1 MSRATGEKTAVGSL
15 LTNGCFFYPA
25 SGEARDLSAGG
36 KQIPAIFQRK
46 GDHLKLFTRIKIS
59 YALLCIVPIFLIC
72 IVTYAIGS
80 LSLNSLQRKY
90 DVSGGSMEVLIN
102 PMEILGSLT
111 SSIKE
116 ELKTVVQNE
125 PARMEDMDYL
135 AQIND
140 ELREYSSYMIVKKD
154 DQTIY
159 TGRTDEEKIN
169 VDEAYLDMDLSMN
182 EANFYVPDPVPYH
195 LTQMGFTFPDGS
207 MGRVCIVTNLSA
219 IVPQIRITLIQWVV
233 LAIAILILSGMVLT
247 MWLYKSIVKPLALLK
262 AATENIKEGNLNFNV
277 KAEANDEIG
286 ELCIAFEEMRKKLKE
301 QIDISMQYEREN
313 KELISNI
320 SHDLKTPITAIKGY
334 IEGIMDGV
342 ADTPEKMER
351 YLKTVY
357 TKATDMEKMIEELFL
372 YSKLDSNS
380 MTYSF
385 TKLNLND
392 YFEDCIEEISTD
404 LETKNIDLGFF
415 NYADKNVI
423 IIADPEQLKRV
434 IMNIVNNSTKYIGN
448 KKGLINIRIREEA
461 EFVQIEI
468 EDNGK
473 GIAKNELGHIFER
486 SYRTDA
492 SRNSAQGGS
501 GLGLSIAKK
510 IIEEHGGRIW
520 ATSKENI
527 GTSICFVL
535 RKYEEHKIDE

>member
-1 MSRATGEKTAVGSL
+1 MKLKTRLIIAFFIITCVPLLLACIAAVGVSQFQFRAIENRMGISNVTFGKVVNTL
-15 LTNGCFFYPA
+15 QMLT
-25 SGEARDLSAGG
+25 EATDTIYDEMQTEADENPG
-36 KQIPAIFQRK
+36 
-46 GDHLKLFTRIKIS
+46 
-59 YALLCIVPIFLIC
+59 IFLDEQYQNELNNKLKNSYSFLVVRSDDNMVYSGIEGMTVKMFQELPEYGASNYKMDGGYIGNDIQSFVRQVDMELPDGAKGTAFIITSLREAIPQLEVLVLDLGVAIVLIL
-72 IVTYAIGS
+72 IVTAACMSAWIYRGV
-80 LSLNSLQRKY
+80 NS
-90 DVSGGSMEVLIN
+90 
-102 PMEILGSLT
+102 
-111 SSIKE
+111 
-116 ELKTVVQNE
+116 
-125 PARMEDMDYL
+125 
-135 AQIND
+135 
-140 ELREYSSYMIVKKD
+140 
-154 DQTIY
+154 
-159 TGRTDEEKIN
+159 
-169 VDEAYLDMDLSMN
+169 
-182 EANFYVPDPVPYH
+182 
-195 LTQMGFTFPDGS
+195 
-207 MGRVCIVTNLSA
+207 
-219 IVPQIRITLIQWVV
+219 
-233 LAIAILILSGMVLT
+233 
-247 MWLYKSIVKPLALLK
+247 PL
-262 AATENIKEGNLNFNV
+262 
-277 KAEANDEIG
+277 
-286 ELCIAFEEMRKKLKE
+286 KKLKE
-301 QIDISMQYEREN
+301 ATQHIKEGDLDFALDVKGNDELSQLCQDFEAMRRQLKITNEEKNAYDREN

-357 TKATDMEKMIEELFL
+357 TKASDMEKMIEELFL

-385 TKLNLND
+385 TKVNLND

-404 LETKNIDLGFF
+404 LETKNFDLGFF
-415 NYADKNVI
+415 NYADKNVV

-434 IMNIVNNSTKYIGN
+434 IINIVNNSIKYIGN